1 MARKPRGQPRN
12 RRKQHFW
19 SDGIS
24 DREFIMMVSVATFF
38 AFAALGMAYTI
49 LGGEVGATYL
59 DILQMTVPPLM
70 TIIASVFTIEG
81 VEKIADH
88 RMAKRKDDATA
99 TVESQP
105 QTEEDDIL

>member
-1 MARKPRGQPRN
+1 MARKPRI
-12 RRKQHFW
+12 KAVSHFW

-38 AFAALGMAYTI
+38 AFAALGMGYAI
-49 LGGEVGATYL
+49 IGGEVSATYL

-88 RMAKRKDDATA
+88 RKSKRKDD
-99 TVESQP
+99 VEI
-105 QTEEDDIL
+105 TEEFNEEDEIL

>member
-1 MARKPRGQPRN
+1 MARRPLK
-12 RRKQHFW
+12 HFW

-38 AFAALGMAYTI
+38 AFAALGMGYAI
-49 LGGEVGATYL
+49 IGGEVSATYL

-88 RMAKRKDDATA
+88 RKSKREDEVT
-99 TVESQP
+99 
-105 QTEEDDIL
+105 TEETHSEGDDII